1 MTSCMPKWEIYIGFG
16 ALLFVF
22 TAIIIIDI
30 VARRCKP
37 FFGTPRQEQRLFS
50 CPRIKTI
57 YSNKQMVLKGF
68 VLK

>member
-1 MTSCMPKWEIYIGFG
+1 MTSCMPKREIYIGFG

-37 FFGTPRQEQRLFS
+37 FFGTPR
-50 CPRIKTI
+50 IKTI